1 MATKRSYKSRTKKR
15 KSTQQSIL
23 SLILFI
29 VVAAAVYYVTSH
41 ESNEPTPT
49 YGSEQNAEGYYYYQ
63 GSTQNDLYAST
74 ENLIGT
80 ALMNE
85 LYVLVNENID
95 LQTYDDARQ
104 ALEIIDRDLN
114 DSTKLWGIY
123 DGVMLNATWDG
134 GTTWNREHVW
144 PNSRLG
150 MDRVDGYERNQA
162 TDLHNL
168 RASSVAI
175 NSSKSDRVFLEGSG
189 LADITDYGFY
199 PGDDHRG
206 DVARIIFYMATA
218 YDFLE
223 LSDNDLLLADE
234 SNHYTLDGARMGKLS
249 VLLLWHKLDPV
260 SDFEVA
266 RNNRIEDIQGNRNP
280 FIDRP
285 EFVHLIWE
293 NKTISD
299 LLKPTTTAS
308 YHHVIFYLDHRKDY
322 LYDHI
327 YA

>member
-1 MATKRSYKSRTKKR
+1 MATKRTRKSTYRKK
-15 KSTQQSIL
+15 KSTQQQIL
-23 SLILFI
+23 SIIVFL
-29 VVAAAVYYVTSH
+29 VVAAVVYYLTSNQP
-41 ESNEPTPT
+41 NEPTPT
-49 YGSEQNAEGYYYYQ
+49 YGSEQNAEGFYYYQ
-63 GSTQNDLYAST
+63 GSTQNDIYAST
-74 ENLIGT
+74 DNLIGT

-85 LYVLVNENID
+85 LHTLVNENLD
-95 LQTYDDARQ
+95 LQSYDDARQ

-114 DSTKLWGIY
+114 DPTKLWGIY

-134 GTTWNREHVW
+134 GATWNREHVW

-168 RASSVAI
+168 RASSVSI
-175 NSSKSDRVFLEGSG
+175 NSSKSDRVFLDGTG
-189 LADITDYGFY
+189 IADIIDYGFY

-218 YDFLE
+218 YDFLD
-223 LSDNDLLLADE
+223 LIDNDLLLADE
-234 SNHYTLDGARMGKLS
+234 TDHYTLEGARMGKLS

-293 NKTISD
+293 NKTIGD
-299 LLKPTTTAS
+299 LLKPTTTSS
-308 YHHVIFYLDHRKDY
+308 YMHIMLYLNHRKDSF
-322 LYDHI
+322 YDHL